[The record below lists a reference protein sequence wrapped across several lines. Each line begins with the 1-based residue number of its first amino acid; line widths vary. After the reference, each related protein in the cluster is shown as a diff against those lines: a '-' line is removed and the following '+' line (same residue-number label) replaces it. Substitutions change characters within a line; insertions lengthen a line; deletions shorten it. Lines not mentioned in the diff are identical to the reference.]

1 MIGLTSVAL
10 SAMAVVTGID
20 NQLGQGACN
29 YIGYQYGVYKA
40 DADPAGNYHSLP
52 QACRIA
58 NGLGVCVLL
67 ATISM
72 FIAVG
77 LRNYS
82 PLIVDSETSQTK
94 AFKPVEDFE
103 CGVADSQVV
112 GREGSAC

>member
-1 MIGLTSVAL
+1 MTSVAL

-20 NQLGQGACN
+20 TKLGQGACN
-29 YIGYQYGVYKA
+29 YIGYKYGVYKA
-40 DADPAGNYHSLP
+40 DADPAENYPSLP

-82 PLIVDSETSQTK
+82 PLIVDSSASK
-94 AFKPVEDFE
+94 LPMEDFE
-103 CGVADSQVV
+103 GGVTDKLEVSQPVAVV
-112 GREGSAC
+112 T